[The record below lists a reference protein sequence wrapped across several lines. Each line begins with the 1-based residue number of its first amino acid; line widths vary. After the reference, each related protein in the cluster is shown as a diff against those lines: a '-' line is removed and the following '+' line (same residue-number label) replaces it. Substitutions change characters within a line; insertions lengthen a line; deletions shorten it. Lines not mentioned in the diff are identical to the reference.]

1 MGIETVIAFVL
12 LFSALLSFI
21 LEKVSLDVTALC
33 LLAIILT
40 ISSVGILENWPSP
53 KEVLYIFTNEAP
65 LTIAAMF
72 VISSSLNKSRVL
84 ESVSQYLEKFCEFT
98 KHTKSEFFEIAEK
111 FRNRSIWKKIKG
123 RDNKWYIP
131 KFIINK
137 DIWN

>member
-53 KEVLYIFTNEAP
+53 TEVLYIFTNEAP

-84 ESVSQYLEKFCEFT
+84 ESVSQYLEKFDVQEVSSS
-98 KHTKSEFFEIAEK
+98 KQKLIDM
-111 FRNRSIWKKIKG
+111 NQ
-123 RDNKWYIP
+123 D
-131 KFIINK
+131 
-137 DIWN
+137 